1 MPTRKQLISNRSE
14 AEGNTKTELIRDLIR
29 ILIIGMFFV
38 LLTLVLKS
46 DIIKRSFT
54 DIQTVR
60 ESLSWLE
67 SYSSL
72 SISTLFF
79 ILAGGLLMSLGIPRI
94 WISALS
100 GAVYGIFWGTCIGLL
115 SSLLGAIILYYAG
128 CFLLGTIVMRRFG
141 EKLNVLKKRFQENAF
156 WWVLYGRLFPFSN
169 STLSSLLCG
178 SCKVPF
184 SPYLAA
190 SLVGFIPLA
199 VVFTIFGSGSMNGN
213 YTQIYIGTG
222 LLLIVLFIKKL
233 IKMVSPKSNISSE
246 KNILNV
252 QKGEC

>member
-14 AEGNTKTELIRDLIR
+14 AEGNTRTELIRDIIR

-38 LLTLVLKS
+38 LVTIVLKS
-46 DIIKRSFT
+46 DIINRSYP
-54 DIQTVR
+54 DIRTIRGSVA
-60 ESLSWLE
+60 WLE
-67 SYSSL
+67 SYSSR
-72 SISTLFF
+72 SITTILFV
-79 ILAGGLLMSLGIPRI
+79 LAGGLLMSLGIPRI

-100 GAVYGIFWGTCIGLL
+100 GAVYGIFWGTFIGLL
-115 SSLLGAIILYYAG
+115 SSLVGAVILYYSG
-128 CFLLGTIVMRRFG
+128 SLLLGTIVTRRFG
-141 EKLNVLKKRFQENAF
+141 ENLNVLKKRFQENAF
-156 WWVLYGRLFPFSN
+156 WWVLYVRLFPFSN
-169 STLSSLLCG
+169 STLAGLIFG

-184 SPYLAA
+184 FPYLAA

-199 VVFTIFGSGSMNGN
+199 VVFAVFGSGSMNGN

-222 LLLIVLFIKKL
+222 LLLIVLFVKRVL
-233 IKMVSPKSNISSE
+233 KMASPKLNIRSE